1 MKTAPRKLQLSLCV
15 VLLVSAGLLIPAA
28 YAENQVLGEIQFEG
42 KSKVEKTS
50 GVWVDGQYVGYLD
63 ELKGSRKLLL
73 LPGEHTITV
82 RQNGYR
88 DFTEQVVLQPG
99 ETQVVRVAMEKAP
112 TRPMPP
118 APATVKLTV
127 DPSRAA
133 VFVDGRFVG
142 HVGEFDGHRGML
154 VAPGAHQIRIAL
166 PGYQTFETEI
176 NPRPN
181 QKVEIKTDLV
191 KGGAPLAD
199 PLLNTSASAGVAGEG
214 LAQAATPKEK

>member
-1 MKTAPRKLQLSLCV
+1 MKTEPQRLQLLLRV
-15 VLLVSAGLLIPAA
+15 VLLVFAGLAIPAA
-28 YAENQVLGEIQFEG
+28 YAENQVLGEIQLEG
-42 KSKVEKTS
+42 RSKVEKTS
-50 GVWVDGQYVGYLD
+50 GVWVDGQYVGYLE
-63 ELKGSRKLLL
+63 ELKGAKKLLF

-88 DFTEQVVLQPG
+88 DFTQQVVVQPG
-99 ETQVVRVAMEKAP
+99 ETQVVRVAMGKAP
-112 TRPMPP
+112 TRPLPP
-118 APATVKLTV
+118 APATVKLAV

-133 VFVDGRFVG
+133 VFVDGSFVG

-154 VAPGAHQIRIAL
+154 VAPGTHQIRIAL

-199 PLLNTSASAGVAGEG
+199 PLLNTSASAGADGDG
-214 LAQAATPKEK
+214 FAKAAVPREK